1 MQQGGNFGF
10 LAERDSQLARLG
22 ALAESYFRSDPPAAL
37 LKLRL
42 FGEALAK
49 QVVARHGVTSSA
61 SATFDE
67 VLREGRARGIFPQQV
82 VDLLFQIKRWGNAAA
97 HEDRGSAADAL
108 NALKFASAIGVW
120 YHRTYRDAPS
130 FDPGPFVPPVAPAD
144 ADAALREQLEK
155 LRKTVADS
163 HDAEAQARLRAQ
175 DAEAE
180 RERLAASIDE
190 QQRQRAFWETY
201 AAETEAALAKAR

>member
-10 LAERDSQLARLG
+10 LAARDSQLARLG

-97 HEDRGSAADAL
+97 HEDRGVRGERPDRPTA
-108 NALKFASAIGVW
+108 GGPT
-120 YHRTYRDAPS
+120 RR
-130 FDPGPFVPPVAPAD
+130 PGPYRGSRDTPA
-144 ADAALREQLEK
+144 RI
-155 LRKTVADS
+155 VS
-163 HDAEAQARLRAQ
+163 H
-175 DAEAE
+175 
-180 RERLAASIDE
+180 
-190 QQRQRAFWETY
+190 TY
-201 AAETEAALAKAR
+201 